1 MDDLN
6 AIVAS
11 NVARLRAREG
21 LSLGALATR
30 SGVGKATLSRLE
42 AAQGN
47 PTIETLYALADA
59 LSVSLGDLVS
69 DASGPALHLRAADAP
84 ELQGALRAKVM
95 DRIYGVGLSEV
106 LTFTVPAGQRR
117 VAEAHAAGVEEHILV
132 THGRLSVGP
141 LSAPVMLEE
150 GDVLV
155 FAADVPHV
163 YEAGEADV
171 SAVAIMTYPR
181 RL

>member
-6 AIVAS
+6 AIVAA
-11 NVARLRAREG
+11 NVARLRAREH

-42 AAQGN
+42 AGQGN

-59 LSVSLGDLVS
+59 LSVSAHAV
-69 DASGPALHLRAADAP
+69 HVRAADAP
-84 ELQGALRAKVM
+84 ELEGALRAKVL
-95 DRIYGVGLSEV
+95 DRIYGVGLSEL

-117 VAEAHAAGVEEHILV
+117 VAEPHAPGVEEHIV
-132 THGRLSVGP
+132 ATHGRLTVGP
-141 LSAPVMLEE
+141 LSAPVTLEP
-150 GDVLV
+150 GDLLV

-163 YEAGEADV
+163 YEAGDEEVRAL
-171 SAVAIMTYPR
+171 AVMTYPR

>member
-1 MDDLN
+1 MNELN
-6 AIVAS
+6 AIVAA
-11 NVARLRAREG
+11 NLARLRAREG

-42 AAQGN
+42 AGQGN

-69 DASGPALHLRAADAP
+69 EASGPALHVRAADAP
-84 ELQGALRAKVM
+84 ELEGALRAKVM

-106 LTFTVPAGQRR
+106 LTFTVPARQRR
-117 VAEAHAAGVEEHILV
+117 VAEPHAAGVEEHILV

-141 LSAPVMLEE
+141 LGAPVTLDA

-155 FAADVPHV
+155 FAADVRHV
-163 YEAGEADV
+163 YEAGEEEV
-171 SAVAIMTYPR
+171 RAVAIMTYPR

>member
-1 MDDLN
+1 MNDLN
-6 AIVAS
+6 AIVAA

-42 AAQGN
+42 AGQGN

-69 DASGPALHLRAADAP
+69 EASGPALHVRAADAP
-84 ELQGALRAKVM
+84 ELEGVVRAKVM
-95 DRIYGVGLSEV
+95 DRIYGVGLSEL

-117 VAEAHAAGVEEHILV
+117 VAEPHAPGVEEHIV
-132 THGRLSVGP
+132 ATHGRLTVGP
-141 LSAPVMLEE
+141 LSAPVTLEP
-150 GDVLV
+150 GDLLV

-163 YEAGEADV
+163 YEAGDEEVRAL
-171 SAVAIMTYPR
+171 AVMTYPR

>member
-1 MDDLN
+1 MQELN
-6 AIVAS
+6 AIVAA
-11 NVARLRAREG
+11 NVARLRARDG
-21 LSLGALATR
+21 LSLGALASR

-42 AAQGN
+42 AGQGN

-69 DASGPALHLRAADAP
+69 DASGLALHLRAADAP
-84 ELQGALRAKVM
+84 VVDGVLRAKVM

-106 LTFTVPAGQRR
+106 LTLTVPAGQRR
-117 VAEAHAAGVEEHILV
+117 VAEPHAPGVEEHIVV

-141 LSAPVMLEE
+141 LAAPVALEE

-163 YEAGEADV
+163 YEAGENEAR
-171 SAVAIMTYPR
+171 AVAIMTYPR

>member
-1 MDDLN
+1 MDELN
-6 AIVAS
+6 AIVAA
-11 NVARLRAREG
+11 NVARLRTRDG

-42 AAQGN
+42 AGQGN

-69 DASGPALHLRAADAP
+69 DSSGLALHLRASDAP
-84 ELQGALRAKVM
+84 EIEGALRAKVM

-106 LTFTVPAGQRR
+106 LTFTVPAGVRR
-117 VAEAHAAGVEEHILV
+117 VAEPHAAGVEEHIVV
-132 THGRLSVGP
+132 THGRLTVGP
-141 LSAPVMLEE
+141 LTGPATLEP
-150 GDVLV
+150 GDLLV

-163 YEAGEADV
+163 YEAVEEEV
-171 SAVAIMTYPR
+171 RAVAIMTYPR

>member
-1 MDDLN
+1 MDELN
-6 AIVAS
+6 ATVAA
-11 NVARLRAREG
+11 NVGRLRAREG

-42 AAQGN
+42 AGQGN

-69 DASGPALHLRAADAP
+69 EATGPALHVRASDAP
-84 ELQGALRAKVM
+84 ELEGALRAKVL

-117 VAEAHAAGVEEHILV
+117 VAEPHAAGVEEHIV
-132 THGRLSVGP
+132 ATHGRLTVGP
-141 LSAPVMLEE
+141 LIAPVTLEP
-150 GDVLV
+150 GDLLV

-163 YEAGEADV
+163 YEAGDEEVRAL
-171 SAVAIMTYPR
+171 AIMTYPR